1 MKKVNL
7 YDNGYSYI
15 LVDKNSIQILKKSN
29 NAFSPRSVK
38 VWGTM
43 QIELGRPVKE
53 LKDCLAQS
61 RVPLLIKEVS
71 LPLHGM
77 LGYQLIRMH
86 TGKVDDKVLAN
97 ILEKDEKIIKLT
109 FNRELINDMEF
120 RKYSQLP
127 AVNQFR
133 LKALNL
139 DDSKELEANFS
150 KQLDTIIQ
158 TLFRGSARF
167 IKADYTPGEINIIVD
182 ADGQKQK
189 IAFLF
194 SKKSGFYEL
203 VSISI

>member
-1 MKKVNL
+1 MKKLNL

-15 LVDKNSIQILKKSN
+15 LVDKSSIQVLRKSDN
-29 NAFSPRSVK
+29 TFSPRSVK

-53 LKDCLAQS
+53 FKDCLVQS
-61 RVPLLIKEVS
+61 RVPLIIKEVS
-71 LPLHGM
+71 LPIHGM
-77 LGYQLIRMH
+77 LGYQLIRMN
-86 TGKVDDKVLAN
+86 TGKVADRVLAN
-97 ILEKDEKIIKLT
+97 ILEKDGNIVKLT
-109 FNRELINDMEF
+109 FNRKLIDDIEF

-139 DDSKELEANFS
+139 DDSKALEANFS
-150 KQLDTIIQ
+150 KQLYTIIQ
-158 TLFRGSARF
+158 TLFRGSAIF
-167 IKADYTPGEINIIVD
+167 IKADYTPGEINILVD

-189 IAFLF
+189 VTFLF
-194 SKKSGFYEL
+194 SKKTGYYEL